1 MFPFRFGLQA
11 GRVNDPQAWT
21 ELARRAEAE
30 GYSAFMI
37 PDHLGRLAT
46 FPALMAAAAVTRDI
60 KLTTYV
66 LNQDFRP
73 PALLAVEAASV
84 QLLTGGRLELGV
96 GAGWA
101 QWEYVQAGLRYD
113 PPAERVARFDEY
125 LQVVKDLLHA
135 EDPFSFDGRWYTLR
149 AFQPLPRAEHGPP
162 PILVGGGS
170 RNVLATAGRLADI
183 ISISTRATPDS
194 RIDSRNLTLAQVEQK
209 LAWIRA
215 GAGAR
220 FPDIE
225 LNMTVRDVVIT
236 DDRRAAA
243 RQLLASWQ
251 SGHTMMA
258 NADALTEDDILDS
271 PHIAI
276 GTVSQIAEQ
285 FTTMRDKW
293 GISYYEISNSD
304 MDSISPIVERLAH
317 TPQST
322 R

>member
-1 MFPFRFGLQA
+1 VRPFRFGLQA
-11 GRVNDPQAWT
+11 GRVNDPHAWT
-21 ELARRAEAE
+21 VLARRAESE

-46 FPALMAAAAVTRDI
+46 FPLLMAAAAVTRSI

-66 LNQDFRP
+66 LNQDFRAP
-73 PALLAVEAASV
+73 PMLAVEAATV

-101 QWEYVQAGLRYD
+101 EWEYVQAGLRYD
-113 PPAERVARFDEY
+113 PAPERVARFDEY

-135 EDPFSFDGRWYTLR
+135 EAPLSFDGKWYTLR
-149 AFQPLPRAEHGPP
+149 EFQPLPRSAEYGPP

-170 RNVLATAGRLADI
+170 KHVLSTAGRLAEI

-194 RIDSRNLTLAQVEQK
+194 RIDSRNITLAQVEHK

-215 GAGAR
+215 AAGAR
-220 FPDIE
+220 FADIE
-225 LNMTVRDVVIT
+225 LNMTIRDVTIT

-243 RQLLASWQ
+243 RQLLAGWR
-251 SGHTMMA
+251 SGRTMMA
-258 NADALTEDDILDS
+258 NADALTEDDVLDS

-276 GTVSQIAEQ
+276 GTTSQIVEQ

-293 GISYYEISNSD
+293 GISYYEINNSD
-304 MDSISPIVERLAH
+304 MESIAPVVERMAH
-317 TPQST
+317 
-322 R
+322 